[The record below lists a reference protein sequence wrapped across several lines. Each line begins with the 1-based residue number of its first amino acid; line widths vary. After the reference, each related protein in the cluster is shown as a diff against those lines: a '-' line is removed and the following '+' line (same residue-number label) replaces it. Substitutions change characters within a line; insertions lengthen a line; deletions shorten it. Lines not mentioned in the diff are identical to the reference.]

1 MSFITKYDPIFRL
14 PWLLEEFEE
23 PFNQRCLKIRETE
36 NSIIVEAVVAGV
48 PAKAVDIH
56 IEDGVLT
63 IKAKVKEEEKDK
75 NEYKSSSYQYY
86 YTTALSGGAW
96 DRAEAE
102 VENGVVNIVIPKAEI
117 ARPRKIEVKQKKD

>member
-1 MSFITKYDPIFRL
+1 M
-14 PWLLEEFEE
+14 
-23 PFNQRCLKIRETE
+23 
-36 NSIIVEAVVAGV
+36 

-86 YTTALSGGAW
+86 YTAALSDGAW

-102 VENGVVNIVIPKAEI
+102 VEDGVVNIVIPKAEI